1 VKSSFIVSFLVLLV
15 LFSGSCYADG
25 YDWVRPYNTFEQ
37 ITLNDST
44 IYDWNDLGG
53 LNISVNIS
61 YYWDYSTYF
70 NQRLNTT
77 SSVSFNEIGLDG
89 FNISSWKNI
98 KEYDKIIDIT
108 GNGDYT
114 DIPTAISSEP
124 AYSTFFI
131 KNGTYVLTANIEMK
145 EGQQII
151 GESMY
156 SVIIDQDNTTN
167 RIELDHDDNVVL
179 KRFSFINGRDLSEQ
193 LDVYYSDN
201 VILEEIYMES
211 GRGGA
216 GLPSYVSGL
225 MVQSSDNTYINN
237 LIIKDYL
244 YNYKIESSTKTRMSN
259 IYSENAQAYG
269 YRFRSSSYSAINN
282 IISYND
288 YSAVYFRDSNY
299 AVITNVIVEGA
310 LYGFYFYAPSTH
322 NTIANFQGT
331 ALQFAFFRGLGHDY
345 NTFIGVDLDVP
356 FTITSNYTKLV
367 GCSIGNVVINAGA
380 TGSIITGS
388 SFGTLT
394 DNGDGTSVSGSSYD
408 NAENVIGQQGNIVLG
423 NGISLD
429 SVMIESWNDIIN
441 IWNYTN
447 YFNQILNTSSNVM
460 FESVNSTN
468 NMNVGDD
475 LIVYDDI
482 VSSSGNI
489 EASLGKVSSNQL
501 DINSGTLTAN
511 VVADKVGVNSPATTR
526 NVLTV
531 NGMIDATDWLVTGS
545 SGFSAPAGSY
555 MRGYYYTG
563 ADVGRMYAINGETYK
578 TMCFGTW
585 NGGSPVMT
593 LHSNENLGIGTPYN
607 TTPHKITL
615 MQNSDYLGLGHSTTD
630 AYFNTTDGGFDFY
643 GGTTDDNFINIKAPT
658 NKDSILYMGNK
669 NVVLQV
675 NSTSVEIEPT
685 GEFETS
691 FFKNSPDGV
700 TQKLNIYGF
709 VSHDSLQK
717 MTIQLDPSTPQQ
729 VLFTGMKAY
738 NFNAEINTAGS
749 ITADARGDFGQGIT
763 SNENSGSTSSYD
775 TRFESGVNT
784 NAFLL
789 DASAEK
795 IYHNIKTYVT
805 DIEVSGSLNVT
816 HGFTGSCINITYS
829 NGIAMSCND

>member
-1 VKSSFIVSFLVLLV
+1 MKSSFIVSFLVLLI
-15 LFSGSCYADG
+15 LFSSSCYSDG

-44 IYDWNDLGG
+44 IYDWND
-53 LNISVNIS
+53 ITTI
-61 YYWDYSTYF
+61 F
-70 NQRLNTT
+70 NQTIINQTIINASLVVTEELIVNGSSIT
-77 SSVSFNEIGLDG
+77 SIV
-89 FNISSWKNI
+89 KNR
-98 KEYDKIIDIT
+98 EYYDIIIDIT
-108 GNGDYT
+108 GNGDYI

-124 AYSTFFI
+124 AYFTFFI
-131 KNGTYVLTANIEMK
+131 KNGTYTLTADIQMK

-156 SVIIDQDNTTN
+156 GVIIDQNLTTN
-167 RIELDHDDNVVL
+167 RIELYYDDNVVL
-179 KRFSFINGRDLSEQ
+179 KKFSFINGRDLSEQ

-211 GRGGA
+211 GRGGG

-259 IYSENAQAYG
+259 VYSENAQAYG
-269 YRFRSSSYSAINN
+269 YRFRSSSYSAVNN
-282 IISYND
+282 IISYDD

-299 AVITNVIVEGA
+299 GVFTNVIVEGA

-345 NTFIGVDLDVP
+345 NTFIGVDLNVP

-367 GCSIGNVVINAGA
+367 GCSIEDITINAGA

-388 SFGTLT
+388 SFATLT
-394 DNGDGTSVSGSSYD
+394 DNGEGTSISGSSYD
-408 NAENVIGQQGNIVLG
+408 NAENIIGQQGNVTLG

-441 IWNYTN
+441 MWNYTK
-447 YFNQILNTSSNVM
+447 YFDHELNISSNVV

-489 EASLGKVSSNQL
+489 EANLGKISSNQL

-511 VVADKVGVNSPATTR
+511 IVANKVGVASPATTR
-526 NVLTV
+526 NALTV
-531 NGMIDATDWLVTGS
+531 NGMVDSTDWLVTGS
-545 SGFSAPAGSY
+545 SAFSAPAGSY

-563 ADVGRMYAINGETYK
+563 ADVGRMYAINGITYK
-578 TMCFGTW
+578 GMAFGTW
-585 NGGSPVMT
+585 NGGSPPLMLT
-593 LHSNENLGIGTPYN
+593 DDAKLGVGAPYN
-607 TTPHKITL
+607 NVNHKL
-615 MQNSDYLGLGHSTTD
+615 ELVDNSDSLGFGHSTTD
-630 AYFNTTDGGFDFY
+630 AYFNTSDGGFNFY
-643 GGTTDDNFINIKAPT
+643 GGQRDDNFINIQAQTGKQ
-658 NKDSILYMGNK
+658 SILYMGIKDVTIKANAT
-669 NVVLQV
+669 NLD
-675 NSTSVEIEPT
+675 IEKD
-685 GEFETS
+685 GILETS
-691 FFKNSPDGV
+691 FFKDSTDGI
-700 TQKLNIYGF
+700 TQKINIYGF
-709 VSHDSLQK
+709 VNHDALRK
-717 MTIQLDPSTPQQ
+717 MTIQLDPSTPHQ
-729 VLFTGMKAY
+729 VLFTGMKTY
-738 NFNAEINTAGS
+738 DFDNS
-749 ITADARGDFGQGIT
+749 LITQGTLTVGDRGVFGQGIV

-775 TRFESGVNT
+775 TRFESGANA

-789 DASAEK
+789 DASAET
-795 IYHNIKTYVT
+795 ITHNIKTYVT
-805 DIEVSGSLNVT
+805 NIEVSGSLNVT
-816 HGFTGSCINITYS
+816 HAFTGSCINVTYL